1 MLIQL
6 RQPEIEEALK
16 MYVTSQGFS
25 LAGKQVDIAFTASR
39 GNNGVTADLDINDV
53 SGVRRVSQDPVVGM
67 EVVPA
72 ASAEEVPAA
81 EAKENPFA
89 GSDEA
94 DAVEEATEATPAV
107 SLFNS

>member
-6 RQPEIEEALK
+6 RQSEIEEALK

-39 GNNGVTADLDINDV
+39 GNNGITADLDITDAG
-53 SGVRRVSQDPVVGM
+53 GVHLVTKDPVVAL
-67 EVVPA
+67 EVT
-72 ASAEEVPAA
+72 SDGQTEEAQA
-81 EAKENPFA
+81 TESKENPFA
-89 GSDEA
+89 SSAET
-94 DAVEEATEATPAV
+94 DAVEESQEATPAV

>member
-6 RQPEIEEALK
+6 RQSEIEEALK

-39 GNNGVTADLDINDV
+39 GNNGITADLDITDAG
-53 SGVRRVSQDPVVGM
+53 GVRQVNKDPVVAV
-67 EVVPA
+67 EVSSVGQ
-72 ASAEEVPAA
+72 AEEAPAA

-89 GSDEA
+89 SLVEPE
-94 DAVEEATEATPAV
+94 AVEEATEATPAV

>member
-6 RQPEIEEALK
+6 RQSEIEEALK

-39 GNNGVTADLDINDV
+39 GNNGITADLDITDAG
-53 SGVRRVSQDPVVGM
+53 GVHLVNKDPVVAL
-67 EVVPA
+67 EVSSVGQAEEAPA
-72 ASAEEVPAA
+72 AV
-81 EAKENPFA
+81 AKENPFV
-89 GSDEA
+89 GSIETDV
-94 DAVEEATEATPAV
+94 VEEATEATPAV

>member
-6 RQPEIEEALK
+6 RQSEIEEALK

-39 GNNGVTADLDINDV
+39 GNNGITADLDITDAG
-53 SGVRRVSQDPVVGM
+53 GVHLVAKDPVVAL
-67 EVVPA
+67 EV
-72 ASAEEVPAA
+72 SSDGQTEEAPAA
-81 EAKENPFA
+81 ESKENPFA
-89 GSDEA
+89 GSVET
-94 DAVEEATEATPAV
+94 DAVEEAAEATPAV